1 MRSVR
6 PTTNFFYPFF
16 LLIAILIFRQSASSQ
31 DNSPYSRYGLGNTLP
46 GQNIMNRGMGGLASA
61 YADYNTV
68 NFTNP
73 ASYAELKV
81 TSFDIGLDYT
91 SRTLRGTNPPRR
103 YTSNN
108 LVPSY
113 FQLGL
118 PLSKTKLWGMNI
130 GLRPV
135 TRINYDILIKTRM
148 QNVDSVNYNYSGT
161 GGTYQAFTGFA
172 YGNKIFNIGFNVGY
186 MFGSKEYSTR
196 LSFINDT
203 VFYKAT
209 NSSDSTRF
217 GGLFINGGVQFK
229 FKLANKVTMRL
240 GAHGELKSQMR
251 AVRNI
256 TRQTIDYSATN
267 GTSVID
273 SIYKG
278 DNELGTIIYPATW
291 GAGLIFQHET
301 DWMFG
306 AEVNYGRWSD
316 YRYFGVT
323 DNLVNNWTIRL
334 GGQIIPNYQ
343 SESYWSRV
351 AYRFGASFGP
361 DNINL
366 NKKVP
371 QYSFSLGAGLPVRR
385 NVYTNQYTL
394 INTSFEFGFRGNRE
408 NDLRENLFKLSLG
421 LNLGDIW
428 FNKPK
433 YQ

>member
-1 MRSVR
+1 
-6 PTTNFFYPFF
+6 
-16 LLIAILIFRQSASSQ
+16 
-31 DNSPYSRYGLGNTLP
+31 
-46 GQNIMNRGMGGLASA
+46 
-61 YADYNTV
+61 
-68 NFTNP
+68 
-73 ASYAELKV
+73 
-81 TSFDIGLDYT
+81 
-91 SRTLRGTNPPRR
+91 
-103 YTSNN
+103 
-108 LVPSY
+108 
-113 FQLGL
+113 
-118 PLSKTKLWGMNI
+118 
-130 GLRPV
+130 
-135 TRINYDILIKTRM
+135 
-148 QNVDSVNYNYSGT
+148 
-161 GGTYQAFTGFA
+161 
-172 YGNKIFNIGFNVGY
+172 
-186 MFGSKEYSTR
+186 

-256 TRQTIDYSATN
+256 TRQTIDYSAAN